1 LQSARVICF
10 FFTPPVFSSRG
21 RVFSD
26 VTPSTSSVTASRLGI
41 RSCWSPDPI
50 QCHAFGWDWHPTP
63 NFTHFTSGTHLCG
76 YHQSGK
82 RNFPADYGLNYHGVT
97 IVQDGG
103 AALLRDICL
112 SWCTLF
118 SLAPQT
124 FQLIGAYP
132 HSSSERIEEGGYEKI
147 RCDRTELTKL
157 LKDLINL
164 ADRALTDGYCILHIG
179 I

>member
-1 LQSARVICF
+1 MPLTHEFFLIRKEIMVDRQFYLSPPHEGIVVIHDDII
-10 FFTPPVFSSRG
+10 TY
-21 RVFSD
+21 
-26 VTPSTSSVTASRLGI
+26 I
-41 RSCWSPDPI
+41 
-50 QCHAFGWDWHPTP
+50 WDSFMWIPTYNP
-63 NFTHFTSGTHLCG
+63 
-76 YHQSGK
+76 GK

-124 FQLIGAYP
+124 FQLKGAYT

-157 LKDLINL
+157 LKDLANL